1 MRQQQ
6 YEEALRDIEAK
17 LSKSLTTGDYVMTIL
32 STISDIKTVMMRP
45 NKDYAGAAMRRA
57 EANNFSGQ

>member
-57 EANNFSGQ
+57 AANNFSGQ

>member
-45 NKDYAGAAMRRA
+45 NKDHADAAMRRA

>member
-45 NKDYAGAAMRRA
+45 NKDCAGAAMRRA

>member
-45 NKDYAGAAMRRA
+45 NKDYSGAAMRMA